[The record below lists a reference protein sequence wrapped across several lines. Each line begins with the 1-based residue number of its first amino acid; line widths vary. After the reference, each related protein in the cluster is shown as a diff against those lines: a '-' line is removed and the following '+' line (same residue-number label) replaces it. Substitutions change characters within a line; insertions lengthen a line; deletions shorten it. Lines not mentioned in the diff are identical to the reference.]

1 MKHFIAI
8 ALGLIV
14 IINFSACKKDR
25 LTANGN
31 IISET
36 RGLGQFTG
44 VSSSGATPVEIKYGT
59 EYSIE
64 IKGSSNIVPH
74 YITRVVNN
82 ILYIG
87 FENAN
92 VHRDDIEVV
101 LTMPMI
107 RKIELS
113 GSTKAAIKGPF
124 PDVANF
130 EVSISGSGNVKL
142 ENSMQAENVDVEI
155 SGSGEVDFEK
165 MSTKKVEVD
174 ISGSGNVRIQVEDR
188 LKAKISGSGKV
199 YYRGNPVVQQDISGS
214 GKVIKF

>member
-8 ALGLIV
+8 VLGLIV

-142 ENSMQAENVDVEI
+142 ENPMQTENVDIEI

-165 MSTKKVEVD
+165 MNAKKAEVS
-174 ISGSGNVRIQVEDR
+174 ISGSGNVKIQVEDR
-188 LKAKISGSGKV
+188 LKAEISGSGKV
-199 YYRGNPVVQQDISGS
+199 YYSGNPVVQQSISGS

>member
-8 ALGLIV
+8 VLGLII
-14 IINFSACKKDR
+14 IINLSACKKDR

-36 RGLGQFTG
+36 RSLGQFTG

-59 EYSIE
+59 EYSIV

-92 VHRDDIEVV
+92 VRRDDIEVV
-101 LTMPMI
+101 LTMPTI

-113 GSTKAAIKGPF
+113 GSTKAAIKDTF
-124 PDVANF
+124 PNVANF

-142 ENSMQAENVDVEI
+142 ENPMQAENVDVEI

-165 MSTKKVEVD
+165 MNTKKAEVD
-174 ISGSGNVRIQVEDR
+174 ISGSGNVKIQVEDR

-199 YYRGNPVVQQDISGS
+199 YYRGNPVIQQDISGS

>member
-8 ALGLIV
+8 VLGLIA
-14 IINFSACKKDR
+14 IINLSACKKDR

-92 VHRDDIEVV
+92 VRRDDIEVV
-101 LTMPMI
+101 LTMPTI

-113 GSTKAAIKGPF
+113 GSTKAAIKDTF
-124 PDVANF
+124 PNVANF

-142 ENSMQAENVDVEI
+142 ENPMQAENVDVEI

-165 MSTKKVEVD
+165 MNTKKAEVD
-174 ISGSGNVRIQVEDR
+174 ISGSGNVKIQVEDR

>member
-214 GKVIKF
+214 GKAIKF

>member
-8 ALGLIV
+8 VLGLII
-14 IINFSACKKDR
+14 IINLSACKKDR

-31 IISET
+31 ITSET
-36 RGLGQFTG
+36 RNLVQFTG
-44 VSSSGATPVEIKYGT
+44 LSSSGATPVEIKYGT
-59 EYSIE
+59 EYSIV

-101 LTMPMI
+101 LTMPMVK
-107 RKIELS
+107 KIELS
-113 GSTKAAIKGPF
+113 GSTKAAIKGTF
-124 PDVANF
+124 PEVANF

-142 ENSMQAENVDVEI
+142 ENPMRAENVEMEI

-165 MSTKKVEVD
+165 MNAKKTEVD
-174 ISGSGNVRIQVEDR
+174 ISGSGIVKIQVEDR

-199 YYRGNPVVQQDISGS
+199 YYSGNPAIQQDISGT
-214 GKVIKF
+214 GKLIKF